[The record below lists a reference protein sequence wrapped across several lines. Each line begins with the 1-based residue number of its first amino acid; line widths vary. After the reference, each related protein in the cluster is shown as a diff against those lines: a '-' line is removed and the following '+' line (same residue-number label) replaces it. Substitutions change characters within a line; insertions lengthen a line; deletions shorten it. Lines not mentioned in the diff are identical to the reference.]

1 MKVAIPLTP
10 SVSSSAAATVTVFAL
25 QSEAENVRV
34 LWSPVVAGSVSTV
47 RSVSPARVMVT
58 VTAATGWRDGATV
71 HVAEPPSGA
80 VTALADS
87 ATERSLSVSVAVT
100 TGGSRTFDQL
110 GSVLVTAC
118 SMVARPC
125 RSSPSSAA
133 ATVTVRAVLQLP
145 VVKVSVP
152 WLPPVTGSVS
162 RVRLGS
168 PRSVVVTVTS
178 ADGAF
183 VSFSV

>member
-1 MKVAIPLTP
+1 
-10 SVSSSAAATVTVFAL
+10 
-25 QSEAENVRV
+25 
-34 LWSPVVAGSVSTV
+34 
-47 RSVSPARVMVT
+47 MVT

-71 HVAEPPSGA
+71 QAAVPPSGA
-80 VTALADS
+80 DTALADS
-87 ATERSLSVSVAVT
+87 ASERSLSVSVAVT

-110 GSVLVTAC
+110 ASVLVTVC

-133 ATVTVRAVLQLP
+133 ATVTRCAVSQLP
-145 VVKVSVP
+145 LVNVTVF
-152 WLPPVTGSVS
+152 WLPGVARSVS